1 MLFACGSF
9 QTPGRLLRSPGS
21 QCTSC
26 TSAARSHTAPQSQAL
41 LSLPMGHHT
50 EEEAQVAG
58 GAQVCDSLEL
68 VLSETVIV
76 SLDRMRFTVDGTAC
90 DPGGPDHPA
99 LTHLH
104 GRSSVDQQAAVRGV
118 VDSAFC

>member
-1 MLFACGSF
+1 
-9 QTPGRLLRSPGS
+9 
-21 QCTSC
+21 
-26 TSAARSHTAPQSQAL
+26 
-41 LSLPMGHHT
+41 MGHHT

-90 DPGGPDHPA
+90 DPGVPITQHSHTYMDD
-99 LTHLH
+99 L
-104 GRSSVDQQAAVRGV
+104 RSTSKQQ
-118 VDSAFC
+118 